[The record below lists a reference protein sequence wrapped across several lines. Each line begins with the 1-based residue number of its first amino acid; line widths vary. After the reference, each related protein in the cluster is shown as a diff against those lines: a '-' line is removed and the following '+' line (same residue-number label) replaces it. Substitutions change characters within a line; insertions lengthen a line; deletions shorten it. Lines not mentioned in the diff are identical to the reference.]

1 MTKKIK
7 ILVVDDEPKIR
18 MFIRANLEARG
29 YELYLAQDGVEAVET
44 AGRVLPD
51 VIVLDVNMPRMD
63 GIEACRRIRE
73 WADMPIIIL
82 SVRGDEK
89 DKVRAL
95 DEGADDY
102 VTKPFGIEEL
112 LARIRVA
119 LRHSAGVT
127 TTAPVFTAGDLEVDL
142 SKHAV
147 KRSGRIVKLTRT
159 EYELLAYLVSNCGKV
174 LTHRELLHNVWG
186 SEYGEESEAIFAGAG
201 VKNATPENIDLLI
214 AAREKV
220 TGERAEYFP
229 PIGSEDYLFG
239 MLGLPYSE
247 PSTPKLYAGLLPYTP
262 KLEPEPMP
270 GDILADVPE
279 YLRRKI
285 WEQQ

>member
-1 MTKKIK
+1 MTKKTK

-18 MFIRANLEARG
+18 MFVRANLVARG
-29 YELYLAQDGVEAVET
+29 YEVYLAQDGAEAVET

-51 VIVLDVNMPRMD
+51 IIVLDVNMPRMD

-127 TTAPVFTAGDLEVDL
+127 AGAPVFAARDLEVDL
-142 SKHAV
+142 SKHVV
-147 KRSGRIVKLTRT
+147 KRKGRIVKLTRT
-159 EYELLAYLVSNCGKV
+159 EYELLAYLVSNYGKV

-186 SEYGEESEAIFAGAG
+186 SEYGEESEYVRTFM
-201 VKNATPENIDLLI
+201 TQ
-214 AAREKV
+214 
-220 TGERAEYFP
+220 
-229 PIGSEDYLFG
+229 
-239 MLGLPYSE
+239 
-247 PSTPKLYAGLLPYTP
+247 
-262 KLEPEPMP
+262 
-270 GDILADVPE
+270 
-279 YLRRKI
+279 LRRKI
-285 WEQQ
+285 EDDPSNPRFIVTEPRVGYRFVKPD

>member
-1 MTKKIK
+1 MTKKTK

-18 MFIRANLEARG
+18 MFIRANLAARG
-29 YELYLAQDGVEAVET
+29 YEVYLAQDGIEAVET

-51 VIVLDVNMPRMD
+51 VIVLDVNMPRVD

-102 VTKPFGIEEL
+102 ITKPFGIEEL

-119 LRHSAGVT
+119 LRRSTRVATSV
-127 TTAPVFTAGDLEVDL
+127 PVFTAGDLEVDL

-147 KRSGRIVKLTRT
+147 KRQGRVVKLTRT

-186 SEYGEESEAIFAGAG
+186 SEYGEESEYVRTFI
-201 VKNATPENIDLLI
+201 TQ
-214 AAREKV
+214 
-220 TGERAEYFP
+220 
-229 PIGSEDYLFG
+229 
-239 MLGLPYSE
+239 
-247 PSTPKLYAGLLPYTP
+247 
-262 KLEPEPMP
+262 
-270 GDILADVPE
+270 
-279 YLRRKI
+279 LRRKI
-285 WEQQ
+285 EDDPSNPRFIVTEPRIGYRFVKPE

>member
-1 MTKKIK
+1 MTKKTR
-7 ILVVDDEPKIR
+7 ILVADDEPKIR
-18 MFIRANLEARG
+18 MFLRANLEARD
-29 YELYLAQDGVEAVET
+29 YEVYLAQDGVETVEM

-102 VTKPFGIEEL
+102 VTKPFGVDEL

-119 LRHSAGVT
+119 LRRSTGVAT
-127 TTAPVFTAGDLEVDL
+127 SVVPVFTAGEIEVDL
-142 SKHAV
+142 SKRVV
-147 KRSGRIVKLTRT
+147 KRRGQVVKITRT
-159 EYELLAYLVSNCGKV
+159 EYELLAYLVANWGKV

-186 SEYGEESEAIFAGAG
+186 PEYGQE
-201 VKNATPENIDLLI
+201 T
-214 AAREKV
+214 
-220 TGERAEYFP
+220 EYVRTF
-229 PIGSEDYLFG
+229 I
-239 MLGLPYSE
+239 
-247 PSTPKLYAGLLPYTP
+247 TQ
-262 KLEPEPMP
+262 
-270 GDILADVPE
+270 
-279 YLRRKI
+279 LRRKI
-285 WEQQ
+285 EDDPSNPRFIMTVPRIGYRFVKPE